1 LTRFPGVGNN
11 ERRRRINY
19 DKVILRSRPAG
30 SALTTEKELLV
41 MRSRPVYVR
50 VSILILLAMVASCG
64 SIFGQSDVARRT
76 VAVTYPLDETVVVKF
91 RGTTLLP
98 RLKGEAKV
106 KRAGRRGTRVELSI
120 DNLPR
125 ANELGGIYTTF
136 VLWAISPSGSVDNLG
151 EIKRGGSAFIASK
164 LDVTTPLQ
172 TFALIVTAEPHF
184 LMKVPS
190 RMVVLENI
198 APERP
203 GKSQIETVNVQ
214 YIGNSSDYFR
224 DPRVPEIASTD
235 LKEIPVSLLGARQAL
250 NLARFA
256 GAQQDAPQ
264 ELQEA
269 EDLLLLAEKALRFNE
284 PTPDVDVK
292 ARKATSFGVKAEEM
306 AATRR
311 ASRLRRED
319 TQRRDEELRSAETN
333 AASLQ
338 HEIEQLRADLDREQR
353 ARELA
358 ERDATAANEQLREQ
372 RSEVARLRDELQT
385 VRSEGEAAKINL
397 ARIEG
402 AKHAEDERRDAE
414 TRDQQRRA
422 TEAALKQALAKF
434 GTVKQTARGF
444 QLLLPESIWSAPR
457 AATLL
462 SSAAAKLEPLAALVA
477 SNPDYQIVIET
488 YTDNKGDEVSLQQ
501 LTQERA
507 RQLSDRFQAAGV
519 DAARLQANGMG
530 AANPLATNATLN
542 GRARNRRTEITFT
555 VPRSTAINE

>member
-1 LTRFPGVGNN
+1 MNADVASTTTSLFGDDQVLP
-11 ERRRRINY
+11 
-19 DKVILRSRPAG
+19 
-30 SALTTEKELLV
+30 LTTNKELFV
-41 MRSRPVYVR
+41 MRSRPVLAR
-50 VSILILLAMVASCG
+50 FAILLLLLGGVVSSQTTFA
-64 SIFGQSDVARRT
+64 QSDLPRRT
-76 VAVTYPLDETVVVKF
+76 IAITYPLEETVVVKF

-106 KRAGRRGTRVELSI
+106 KRGGRRGTRVELAI

-136 VLWAISPSGSVDNLG
+136 ILWAISPSGADDNLG
-151 EIKRGGSAFIASK
+151 EINRGGSPYIASK

-172 TFALIVTAEPHF
+172 TFALVVTAEPHF

-198 APERP
+198 APQRP
-203 GKSQIETVNVQ
+203 GKSQMETVNVQ

-235 LKEIPVSLLGARQAL
+235 YKDIPVSLLGARQAV

-269 EDLLLLAEKALRFNE
+269 EDLLLIAEKALRFNE
-284 PTPDVDVK
+284 PTAEVDIK

-306 AATRR
+306 AASRR
-311 ASRLRRED
+311 TTRLRRED
-319 TQRRDEELRSAETN
+319 IQRRDEALRSAEKT
-333 AASLQ
+333 AESGQ
-338 HEIEQLRADLDREQR
+338 REIDQLRADLDREQR

-358 ERDATAANEQLREQ
+358 ERDAASANEQLREQ

-385 VRSEGEAAKINL
+385 VRTEGEAAKISL

-402 AKHAEDERRDAE
+402 AKRAEDDRREAE
-414 TRDQQRRA
+414 AREQQRRA
-422 TEAALKQALAKF
+422 TEATLKLTLAKY
-434 GTVKQTARGF
+434 GTVKETAKGF

-457 AATLL
+457 AATLV
-462 SSAAAKLEPLAALVA
+462 SSAAAKLEPLAALIA

-519 DAARLQANGMG
+519 DASRLQANGMG
-530 AANPLATNATLN
+530 AANPLSTNATLS
-542 GRARNRRTEITFT
+542 GRARNRRTEITFV
-555 VPRSTAINE
+555 VPVRNTAANE